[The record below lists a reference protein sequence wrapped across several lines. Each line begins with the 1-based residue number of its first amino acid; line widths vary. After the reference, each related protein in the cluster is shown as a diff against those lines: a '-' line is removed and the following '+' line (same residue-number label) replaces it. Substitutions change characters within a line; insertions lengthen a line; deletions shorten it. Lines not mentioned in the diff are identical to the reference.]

1 MTIIEVACA
10 KEYVVT
16 ITYNIIQMKD
26 TMMLIQINYEV
37 NTPLKFVY

>member
-16 ITYNIIQMKD
+16 VTCDVIQIKD
-26 TMMLIQINYEV
+26 TMKLMQI
-37 NTPLKFVY
+37 K